1 MTKHIREI
9 VTTSGI
15 ENVSRRGILKGIL
28 STTGLVL
35 AVHVLPSRPALA
47 DDAPKWGADGMP
59 HGTVNSPLAF
69 VSIAPDGI
77 VTIVCHRSEMG
88 QGIRTGMPLIVAD
101 EMGADWARVKV
112 AQATGD
118 EAKYGNQDTD
128 GSRSTRHFFMPM
140 RQVGAAA
147 RMMLEAAAAK
157 RWGVDV
163 SDVEAKN
170 HEVIQKSTGKKLGY
184 GDLAADASTM
194 GVPSNVSVEKTG
206 AATPVSLPSKT
217 LPSSATS
224 ARKGPTS
231 STASTSRPVAPF
243 MARTSA
249 ARAEIRRHCAPG
261 GDGRQGR
268 LLRRDG
274 REKSPGRRPDRRD
287 PHAFV
292 PNEIPAV
299 GGIAIIADNTW
310 AAIQGRNALKIKW
323 DDGPHATYDSQA
335 YRAQMEATA
344 RQPGA
349 ILRSDGD
356 FAAAY
361 ASADKKVE
369 AEYCV
374 TLPHNAHATMEPPS
388 ATCRIVDGK
397 AEVWTS
403 VQSPQAAHDLVAAY
417 LALPPEN
424 VTVNVT
430 LLGGGF
436 GRKSKPDFAVEA
448 ALCSKAIG
456 GAPVKV
462 VWTREDD
469 IHNDFFHT
477 VSVERLQAG
486 LDKDGKV
493 VAWRHNSVAPTIFSL
508 FVADPKHEAPFEQGM
523 GLVDMP
529 FDIKNVSIENG
540 EAEAHTKIGWWRSVS
555 NVPHGFAV
563 QSFVAELASA
573 AGKDQKAFLL
583 DLIGPARILDVPQ
596 KVKSFWDYGE
606 NPEVYPLDT
615 GRLRNVVE
623 LVTEKAGWGTRQV
636 PKGHGLGLAVHRSF
650 VSYVAAVIEAA
661 VDEKGN
667 VTVPRVDIAVDC
679 GPIVNPDRVR
689 SQFEGAVVMGLG
701 VGLLNEISFKDGRVQ
716 QSNLDDYQVLRI
728 SDAPRETHV
737 YIVPRG
743 YDMHMGGVGEPG
755 VPPVAPALMNAIF
768 AASGKRIRSLP
779 LGQQLSGKA

>member
-1 MTKHIREI
+1 MTKQIREI
-9 VTTSGI
+9 VSTSGI
-15 ENVSRRGILKGIL
+15 ENVSRRGVLMGMVA
-28 STTGLVL
+28 TGGLVL

-47 DDAPKWGADGMP
+47 EDAPKWGADGMP
-59 HGTVNSPLAF
+59 HGTVNNPLAF
-69 VSIAPDGI
+69 VSIAPDGT

-88 QGIRTGMPLIVAD
+88 QGVRTGMPLIVAD
-101 EMGADWARVKV
+101 ELEADWTKVKI

-118 EAKYGNQDTD
+118 EVKYGNQDTD

-157 RWGVDV
+157 RWGVPV

-170 HEVIQKSTGKKLGY
+170 HEVIQKSTGQKLGY

-206 AATPVSLPSKT
+206 AATPVSLPLKDPSEFRYIGKEGT
-217 LPSSATS
+217 NIVDGFNITTGRAIYGQDVRLPGQKYAVIARPPVMGGKVTSYDATE
-224 ARKGPTS
+224 AKK
-231 STASTSRPVAPF
+231 V
-243 MARTSA
+243 
-249 ARAEIRRHCAPG
+249 PG
-261 GDGRQGR
+261 VVQI
-268 LLRRDG
+268 
-274 REKSPGRRPDRRD
+274 
-287 PHAFV
+287 V
-292 PNEIPAV
+292 EIPAPSYPMKFQPS
-299 GGIAIIADNTW
+299 GGIAIVADNTW
-310 AAIQGRNALKIKW
+310 AAIQGRKALKITW
-323 DDGPHATYDSQA
+323 DDGPHGTYDSQA
-335 YRAQMEATA
+335 YRAAMEATA
-344 RQPGA
+344 RQPGKV
-349 ILRSDGD
+349 LRSEGD

-369 AEYCV
+369 AEYYI
-374 TLPHNAHATMEPPS
+374 PHNAHATMEPPS

-403 VQSPQAAHDLVAAY
+403 VQSPQAAHDLVASY

-469 IHNDFFHT
+469 IHNDFYHT
-477 VSVERLQAG
+477 VSVERLEAG
-486 LDKDGKV
+486 LDNDGKV
-493 VAWRHNSVAPTIFSL
+493 VAWRHNSVAPTILSL
-508 FVADPKHEAPFEQGM
+508 FAPDPKHEMPLEQGM

-529 FDIKNVSIENG
+529 FAIDNISIENG

-555 NVPHGFAV
+555 NVPHGFAI

-596 KVKSFWDYGE
+596 KVKNFWDYGE
-606 NPEVYPLDT
+606 NPEVYPIDT
-615 GRLRNVVE
+615 GRLRGVLE
-623 LVTEKAGWGTRQV
+623 LVAEKAGWGRQV

-667 VTVPRVDIAVDC
+667 ITIPRVDIAVDC

-689 SQFEGAVVMGLG
+689 SQFEGAVIMGLG

-737 YIVPRG
+737 YIVPHG

-779 LGQQLSGKA
+779 LGGQLSGKA

>member
-1 MTKHIREI
+1 MTQHIREI
-9 VTTSGI
+9 VSVSGI
-15 ENVSRRGILKGIL
+15 ENVSRRGVLKGIL
-28 STTGLVL
+28 ATGGLVL
-35 AVHVLPSRPALA
+35 AVHVSLPALA
-47 DDAPKWGADGMP
+47 EDAPKWGGDGMP

-69 VSIAPDGI
+69 VSIAPDGT

-88 QGIRTGMPLIVAD
+88 QGIRTGMPLVVAD
-101 EMGADWARVKV
+101 EMEADWARVKV

-157 RWGVDV
+157 RWGVDA

-170 HEVIQKSTGKKLGY
+170 HEIIQKSTGKKLGY
-184 GDLAADASTM
+184 GELAVDASTM
-194 GVPSNVSVEKTG
+194 GVPSNVSLEKTG
-206 AATPVSLPSKT
+206 APTPVSLPLKDPSKFRYIGKEGT
-217 LPSSATS
+217 NIVDGFNITTGRAIYGQDVRLPGQKYAVI
-224 ARKGPTS
+224 AR
-231 STASTSRPVAPF
+231 
-243 MARTSA
+243 
-249 ARAEIRRHCAPG
+249 
-261 GDGRQGR
+261 
-268 LLRRDG
+268 
-274 REKSPGRRPDRRD
+274 
-287 PHAFV
+287 
-292 PNEIPAV
+292 PAV
-299 GGIAIIADNTW
+299 MGGKVASFDATEAKKVPGVLQILEMPTPSYPMKFQPSGGVAVIADNTW
-310 AAIQGRNALKIKW
+310 AAIQGRNVLKITW
-323 DDGPHATYDSQA
+323 DDGPHGTYDSQA
-335 YRAQMEATA
+335 YRAEMEATA
-344 RQPGA
+344 RQPGM

-356 FAAAY
+356 FAAAF

-369 AEYCV
+369 AEYYI
-374 TLPHNAHATMEPPS
+374 PHNAHATMEPPS

-448 ALCSKAIG
+448 ALCSKAMG

-469 IHNDFFHT
+469 IHNDFYHT
-477 VSVERLQAG
+477 VSLERLQAG

-529 FDIKNVSIENG
+529 FDVKNISIENG
-540 EAEAHTKIGWWRSVS
+540 EAEAHAKIGWWRSVS

-573 AGKDQKAFLL
+573 AGKDQKEFLL
-583 DLIGPARILDVPQ
+583 DLIGPPRILDVPQ
-596 KVKSFWDYGE
+596 QVKSFWDYGE
-606 NPEVYPLDT
+606 NPEVYPIDT
-615 GRLRNVVE
+615 GRLHNVVE
-623 LVTEKAGWGTRQV
+623 LVTEKAGWGKREV

-661 VDEKGN
+661 IDEKGN
-667 VTVPRVDIAVDC
+667 ITVPRVDIAVDC

-701 VGLLNEISFKDGRVQ
+701 VGLLNEISFKEGRVQ
-716 QSNLDDYQVLRI
+716 QSNLDDYQVIRI
-728 SDAPRETHV
+728 TDAPRETHV
-737 YIVPRG
+737 YIVPRD

-779 LGQQLSGKA
+779 LGGQLSGKA

>member
-1 MTKHIREI
+1 MTQHIREM
-9 VTTSGI
+9 VSASGI
-15 ENVSRRGILKGIL
+15 ENVSRRGVLKGIL
-28 STTGLVL
+28 ATGGLVL
-35 AVHVLPSRPALA
+35 AVHVALPALA
-47 DDAPKWGADGMP
+47 EDAPKWGGDGMP
-59 HGTVNSPLAF
+59 HGIVNSPLAF
-69 VSIAPDGI
+69 VSIAPDGT

-88 QGIRTGMPLIVAD
+88 QGIRTGMPLVVAD
-101 EMGADWARVKV
+101 EMEADWARVKV
-112 AQATGD
+112 AQATGN

-163 SDVEAKN
+163 ADVEAKN

-184 GDLAADASTM
+184 GELAVDASTM
-194 GVPSNVSVEKTG
+194 GVPSNVSVEKSG
-206 AATPVSLPSKT
+206 APTPVSLPLKDPSKFRYIGKEWT
-217 LPSSATS
+217 NIVDGFAITTGRAVYGQDVRLPGQKYAVI
-224 ARKGPTS
+224 AR
-231 STASTSRPVAPF
+231 
-243 MARTSA
+243 
-249 ARAEIRRHCAPG
+249 
-261 GDGRQGR
+261 
-268 LLRRDG
+268 
-274 REKSPGRRPDRRD
+274 
-287 PHAFV
+287 
-292 PNEIPAV
+292 PAV
-299 GGIAIIADNTW
+299 MGGKVASFDATDAKKVAGVLQVVEMPTPSYPMKFQPSGGIAVIADNTW
-310 AAIQGRNALKIKW
+310 AAIQGRNALKITW
-323 DDGPHATYDSQA
+323 DDGPHGTYDSQA
-335 YRAQMEATA
+335 YRAEMEATA
-344 RQPGA
+344 RQPGM

-356 FAAAY
+356 FAAAF

-369 AEYCV
+369 AEYYI
-374 TLPHNAHATMEPPS
+374 PHNAHATMEPPS

-403 VQSPQAAHDLVAAY
+403 VQSPQAAHDMVAAY

-448 ALCSKAIG
+448 ALCSKAMG

-469 IHNDFFHT
+469 IHNDFYHT
-477 VSVERLQAG
+477 VSLERLQAG

-493 VAWRHNSVAPTIFSL
+493 VAWRHNSVAPTLLAL
-508 FVADPKHEAPFEQGM
+508 FMADPKHEAPLEQGM

-540 EAEAHTKIGWWRSVS
+540 EAEAHTKVGWWRSVS
-555 NVPHGFAV
+555 NVPHGFAI
-563 QSFVAELASA
+563 QSFVAELAHA
-573 AGKDQKAFLL
+573 AGKDQREFLL

-596 KVKSFWDYGE
+596 KVKNFWDYGE
-606 NPEVYPLDT
+606 NPEVYPIDT

-623 LVTEKAGWGTRQV
+623 LVTEKAGWGKREV

-661 VDEKGN
+661 IDEKGAI
-667 VTVPRVDIAVDC
+667 TVPRVDIAVDC

-701 VGLLNEISFKDGRVQ
+701 VGLLNEISFKAGRVQ
-716 QSNLDDYQVLRI
+716 QSNLDDYQVIRI
-728 SDAPRETHV
+728 TDAPRETHV
-737 YIVPRG
+737 YITPRG

-779 LGQQLSGKA
+779 LGSQMTSKA

>member
-1 MTKHIREI
+1 
-9 VTTSGI
+9 
-15 ENVSRRGILKGIL
+15 
-28 STTGLVL
+28 
-35 AVHVLPSRPALA
+35 
-47 DDAPKWGADGMP
+47 
-59 HGTVNSPLAF
+59 
-69 VSIAPDGI
+69 
-77 VTIVCHRSEMG
+77 
-88 QGIRTGMPLIVAD
+88 
-101 EMGADWARVKV
+101 
-112 AQATGD
+112 
-118 EAKYGNQDTD
+118 
-128 GSRSTRHFFMPM
+128 
-140 RQVGAAA
+140 
-147 RMMLEAAAAK
+147 
-157 RWGVDV
+157 
-163 SDVEAKN
+163 
-170 HEVIQKSTGKKLGY
+170 
-184 GDLAADASTM
+184 
-194 GVPSNVSVEKTG
+194 
-206 AATPVSLPSKT
+206 
-217 LPSSATS
+217 
-224 ARKGPTS
+224 
-231 STASTSRPVAPF
+231 
-243 MARTSA
+243 
-249 ARAEIRRHCAPG
+249 
-261 GDGRQGR
+261 
-268 LLRRDG
+268 
-274 REKSPGRRPDRRD
+274 
-287 PHAFV
+287 
-292 PNEIPAV
+292 
-299 GGIAIIADNTW
+299 
-310 AAIQGRNALKIKW
+310 
-323 DDGPHATYDSQA
+323 
-335 YRAQMEATA
+335 MEATA
-344 RQPGA
+344 KQPGK

-369 AEYCV
+369 AEYYI
-374 TLPHNAHATMEPPS
+374 PHNAHATMEPPS

-403 VQSPQAAHDLVAAY
+403 VQSPQAAHDLVASY

-462 VWTREDD
+462 VWRLARTTSTTTSIIRCRSNASRLGSTRRARSWRGD
-469 IHNDFFHT
+469 IT
-477 VSVERLQAG
+477 ASRQRSCRCSRPIPSTMPL
-486 LDKDGKV
+486 
-493 VAWRHNSVAPTIFSL
+493 
-508 FVADPKHEAPFEQGM
+508 EQGM

-529 FDIKNVSIENG
+529 FDIKNISIENG

-573 AGKDQKAFLL
+573 AGKDQKEFLL

-596 KVKSFWDYGE
+596 KVKNFWDYGE
-606 NPEVYPLDT
+606 NPEVYPIDT

-623 LVTEKAGWGTRQV
+623 LVTEKAGWGKRDV
-636 PKGHGLGLAVHRSF
+636 PRGHGFGLAVHRSF

-667 VTVPRVDIAVDC
+667 VTVPRFDIAVDC
-679 GPIVNPDRVR
+679 GPTVNPDRVR

-701 VGLLNEISFKDGRVQ
+701 VGLLNEISFKEGRVQ

-779 LGQQLSGKA
+779 LGGQLTGKA

>member
-9 VTTSGI
+9 VSTSGI

-88 QGIRTGMPLIVAD
+88 QGIRTGMSLIVAD

-157 RWGVDV
+157 RWGVDI

-184 GDLAADASTM
+184 GELAADASTM
-194 GVPSNVSVEKTG
+194 GVPSNVSLEKTG
-206 AATPVSLPSKT
+206 AATPVSLPLKDPSEFRYIGKEGT
-217 LPSSATS
+217 NIVDGFNITTGRAIYGQDVRLPGQKYAVI
-224 ARKGPTS
+224 ARPAVMGGKV
-231 STASTSRPVAPF
+231 ASYD
-243 MARTSA
+243 A
-249 ARAEIRRHCAPG
+249 ADAKKIPGVVQIAEIPTPSYPMKF
-261 GDGRQGR
+261 QP
-268 LLRRDG
+268 
-274 REKSPGRRPDRRD
+274 S
-287 PHAFV
+287 
-292 PNEIPAV
+292 

-369 AEYCV
+369 AEYYI
-374 TLPHNAHATMEPPS
+374 PHNAHATMEPPS

-417 LALPPEN
+417 LSLPPEN

-448 ALCSKAIG
+448 ALCSKAMG

-583 DLIGPARILDVPQ
+583 DLIGPPRILDVPQ
-596 KVKSFWDYGE
+596 KVKNFWDYGE
-606 NPEVYPLDT
+606 NPEVYPIDT

-623 LVTEKAGWGTRQV
+623 LVTEKAGWSNRHV

-701 VGLLNEISFKDGRVQ
+701 VGLLNEISFKEGRVQ
-716 QSNLDDYQVLRI
+716 QSNLDDYQVIRVT
-728 SDAPRETHV
+728 DAPRETHV
-737 YIVPRG
+737 YIVPHG

-779 LGQQLSGKA
+779 LGQQLASKA

>member
-9 VTTSGI
+9 VSVSGI
-15 ENVSRRGILKGIL
+15 ENVSRRGVLKGIL
-28 STTGLVL
+28 ATGGLVL
-35 AVHVLPSRPALA
+35 AVHVSLPALA
-47 DDAPKWGADGMP
+47 EDAPKWGGDGMP

-69 VSIAPDGI
+69 VSIAPDGT

-88 QGIRTGMPLIVAD
+88 QGIRTGMPLVVAD
-101 EMGADWARVKV
+101 EMEADWARVKV
-112 AQATGD
+112 AQATGN
-118 EAKYGNQDTD
+118 EVKYGNQDTD

-163 SDVEAKN
+163 ADVEAQN

-184 GDLAADASTM
+184 GELAADASTM
-194 GVPSNVSVEKTG
+194 GVPSNVSVEKSG
-206 AATPVSLPSKT
+206 APTPVSLPLKDPSKFRYIGKEGT
-217 LPSSATS
+217 NIVDGFAITTGRAIYGQDVRLPGQKYAVI
-224 ARKGPTS
+224 AR
-231 STASTSRPVAPF
+231 
-243 MARTSA
+243 
-249 ARAEIRRHCAPG
+249 
-261 GDGRQGR
+261 
-268 LLRRDG
+268 
-274 REKSPGRRPDRRD
+274 
-287 PHAFV
+287 
-292 PNEIPAV
+292 PAV
-299 GGIAIIADNTW
+299 MGGKVASFDATDAKKVPGVVQIVEMPTPSYPMKFQPSGGVAVIADNTW
-310 AAIQGRNALKIKW
+310 AAIQGRNALKITW
-323 DDGPHATYDSQA
+323 DDGPHGTYDSQA

-344 RQPGA
+344 RQPGM

-356 FAAAY
+356 FAAAF
-361 ASADKKVE
+361 AGADKKVE
-369 AEYCV
+369 AEYYI
-374 TLPHNAHATMEPPS
+374 PHNAHATMEPPS

-403 VQSPQAAHDLVAAY
+403 VQSPQAAHDMVAAY

-448 ALCSKAIG
+448 ALCSKAMG

-469 IHNDFFHT
+469 IHNDFYHT
-477 VSVERLQAG
+477 VSLERLEAG
-486 LDKDGKV
+486 LDKDGHV
-493 VAWRHNSVAPTIFSL
+493 VAWRHNSVAPTLLAL
-508 FVADPKHEAPFEQGM
+508 FMADPKHEAPLEQGM

-540 EAEAHTKIGWWRSVS
+540 EAEAHTKVGWWRSVS
-555 NVPHGFAV
+555 NVPHGFAI
-563 QSFVAELASA
+563 QSFVAELAHA
-573 AGKDQKAFLL
+573 AGKDQKEFLL

-596 KVKSFWDYGE
+596 KVKNFWDYGE
-606 NPEVYPLDT
+606 NPEVYPIDT

-623 LVTEKAGWGTRQV
+623 LVTEKAGWGKREV

-661 VDEKGN
+661 IDEKGN
-667 VTVPRVDIAVDC
+667 ITVPRVDIAVDC
-679 GPIVNPDRVR
+679 GPIVNPDRIR

-701 VGLLNEISFKDGRVQ
+701 VGLLNEISFKQGRVQ

-779 LGQQLSGKA
+779 LGQQLASKA

>member
-1 MTKHIREI
+1 MPTSIERWTATFAAAAPTTAFAPPSSKLRERKMTKHIPEI
-9 VTTSGI
+9 VSVSGI
-15 ENVSRRGILKGIL
+15 ENVSRRGVLKGIL
-28 STTGLVL
+28 STPGLVL
-35 AVHVLPSRPALA
+35 AVHALPSSQALA

-101 EMGADWARVKV
+101 EMEADWARVKI
-112 AQATGD
+112 AQAPGD
-118 EAKYGNQDTD
+118 EVKFGNQDTD

-184 GDLAADASTM
+184 GELAADASTM
-194 GVPSNVSVEKTG
+194 GVPSNVSLEKTG
-206 AATPVSLPSKT
+206 AATPVSLPLKEPSEFRYIGKEGT
-217 LPSSATS
+217 NIVDGFNITTGRAIYGQDVRLPGQKYAVI
-224 ARKGPTS
+224 ARPAVMGGKVVS
-231 STASTSRPVAPF
+231 YDSTDAKK
-243 MARTSA
+243 
-249 ARAEIRRHCAPG
+249 IPG
-261 GDGRQGR
+261 VVQ
-268 LLRRDG
+268 
-274 REKSPGRRPDRRD
+274 
-287 PHAFV
+287 V
-292 PNEIPAV
+292 VEIPTPSYPMKFQPS

-361 ASADKKVE
+361 AGADKKVE
-369 AEYCV
+369 AEYYI
-374 TLPHNAHATMEPPS
+374 PHNAHATMEPPS

-417 LALPPEN
+417 LSLPPEN
-424 VTVNVT
+424 VTVNAT
-430 LLGGGF
+430 LLGGGL
-436 GRKSKPDFAVEA
+436 RRESKPDFAVEA
-448 ALCSKAIG
+448 ALCSKAMG

-469 IHNDFFHT
+469 IHNGFYHT
-477 VSVERLQAG
+477 VSLERLQAG

-508 FVADPKHEAPFEQGM
+508 FMPDPKHEVPLEQGR
-523 GLVDMP
+523 GLV
-529 FDIKNVSIENG
+529 
-540 EAEAHTKIGWWRSVS
+540 
-555 NVPHGFAV
+555 
-563 QSFVAELASA
+563 
-573 AGKDQKAFLL
+573 
-583 DLIGPARILDVPQ
+583 
-596 KVKSFWDYGE
+596 
-606 NPEVYPLDT
+606 
-615 GRLRNVVE
+615 
-623 LVTEKAGWGTRQV
+623 
-636 PKGHGLGLAVHRSF
+636 
-650 VSYVAAVIEAA
+650 
-661 VDEKGN
+661 
-667 VTVPRVDIAVDC
+667 
-679 GPIVNPDRVR
+679 
-689 SQFEGAVVMGLG
+689 
-701 VGLLNEISFKDGRVQ
+701 
-716 QSNLDDYQVLRI
+716 
-728 SDAPRETHV
+728 
-737 YIVPRG
+737 
-743 YDMHMGGVGEPG
+743 G
-755 VPPVAPALMNAIF
+755 VPFRGGHL
-768 AASGKRIRSLP
+768 R
-779 LGQQLSGKA
+779 